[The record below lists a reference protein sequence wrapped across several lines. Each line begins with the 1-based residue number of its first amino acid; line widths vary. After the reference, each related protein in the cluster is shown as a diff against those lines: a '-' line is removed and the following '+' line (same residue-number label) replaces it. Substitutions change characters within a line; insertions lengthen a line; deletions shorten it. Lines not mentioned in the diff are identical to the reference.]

1 MSENVRNVII
11 IGGGPS
17 GYTAGIYAARAELK
31 PLLLAGY
38 QAGGQ
43 LMLTT
48 EVENFPGFKDGI
60 QGQDLMEEMR
70 AQAAKFGAEI
80 INEDVTEVDFTQR
93 PFTVKTYSAEY
104 KAHSVIISTG
114 ASARWLGLESEKRLT
129 GSGVSSCATCDGAFF
144 KDKVVC
150 VVGGGDS
157 AMEEAS
163 FLTRYAKKVYI
174 IHRREGFRAS
184 KIMLDRAK
192 ENPKIEFLL
201 NRVVEDIYS
210 KKDGFLESVT
220 GVKLK
225 NTVTGEFED
234 LDLDGVFIAIGHI
247 PNTGIFKNQIELD
260 EKGYVLTQKFTYTN
274 IEGVFAAG
282 DVVDTRYRQAITA
295 AGMGCQAAIDA
306 TRWLEDQG
314 IHT

>member
-260 EKGYVLTQKFTYTN
+260 EKGYVLTQKYTYTN